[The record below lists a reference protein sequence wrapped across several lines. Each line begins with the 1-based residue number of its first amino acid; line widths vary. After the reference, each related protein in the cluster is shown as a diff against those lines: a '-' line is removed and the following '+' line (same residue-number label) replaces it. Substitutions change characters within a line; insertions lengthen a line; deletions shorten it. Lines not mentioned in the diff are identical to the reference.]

1 MADNSPGTTGPTPE
15 AGRATPDYELDDTIE
30 LRRPDQLK
38 AIGDPLRFTILGLLS
53 ERAATT
59 SQLAEALGRPRG
71 TIGHHLKVLE
81 AAGLIRVVRTRSVRA
96 LTEKYYGRVARLSL
110 LNEAIDDDR
119 DGRAAT
125 GLALRQA
132 LSELSEAPMDPAPII
147 DIRHARLTPETAARF
162 AARVE
167 ELAAEFDEQV
177 DPTAPVYGF
186 AAAVYQTSWPT
197 LPEDQTDTATEP
209 TSGLS

>member
-1 MADNSPGTTGPTPE
+1 MADNSPEGPQRPGAPTTP
-15 AGRATPDYELDDTIE
+15 AGPDYELDDTIE

-81 AAGLIRVVRTRSVRA
+81 AAGLIRVVRTRPVRA

-110 LNEAIDDDR
+110 LSDAV
-119 DGRAAT
+119 DGEGDVRRANA
-125 GLALRQA
+125 LPLRQA
-132 LSELSEAPMDPAPII
+132 LSELSEAPVEPPPTI
-147 DIRHARLTPETAARF
+147 DIRHARLSPEAAARF
-162 AARVE
+162 AARID
-167 ELAAEFDEQV
+167 ELAAEFDQEV
-177 DPTAPVYGF
+177 DPEAPVYGF
-186 AAAVYQTSWPT
+186 VAAVYETSWPS
-197 LPEDQTDTATEP
+197 LPKDSPSEEADAP
-209 TSGLS
+209 